1 MAHKIPLYAVSA
13 VSRPPS
19 IRRFPMQEQ
28 IDAYNKKLNVNEEYG
43 VDFDTMFHEELNKSN
58 EEG

>member
-1 MAHKIPLYAVSA
+1 MTHKIPLYAVSA

-19 IRRFPMQEQ
+19 IRRFPMQEK
-28 IDAYNKKLNVNEEYG
+28 IDTYNKKLNANEEYG
-43 VDFDTMFHEELNKSN
+43 VDFDAMLHEELNKSD